1 MLFTKPAPDIP
12 DIPDI
17 PDFPDIPG
25 ILSNLQ
31 FFTYYKNNAQ

>member
-12 DIPDI
+12 DIPD
-17 PDFPDIPG
+17 FPVIPG